1 MSKPTPKMIQ
11 YVEILIDKCGY
22 HQHDYDLMNMSFAEV
37 SSLIDEMKEELGWNE
52 ERGSRHAKR
61 RD

>member
-1 MSKPTPKMIQ
+1 MIQ
-11 YVEILIDKCGY
+11 YAEILIDKCGY
-22 HQHDYDLMNMSFAEV
+22 HQHDYDLMNMSFEEV
-37 SSLIDEMKEELGWNE
+37 SSLIDELKEELGWNE